1 MAASRRVGGRS
12 GRLGKAG
19 KSARAKARKA
29 ATRRAAALRTREAA
43 AKRKPA
49 ARRGGPGTKAAPASK
64 RGAAKT
70 QRVQLREIA
79 QARSGDKGDVANIA
93 LFAPTQEM
101 YEIFCR
107 EVTAER
113 VKAHFGDFVRGR
125 VDRYEAPNV
134 LALNFVAY
142 ASLGG
147 GGAASLRSDPLG
159 KSYGSNLL
167 RMTISVPT
175 AVLKRT
181 PRLRAPRTLPDV

>member
-1 MAASRRVGGRS
+1 MAASRRAGGRS

-29 ATRRAAALRTREAA
+29 GARRAAALRTRETA

-49 ARRGGPGTKAAPASK
+49 AGKGGPGKKAAPAAK
-64 RGAAKT
+64 RGGGKT

-79 QARSGDKGDVANIA
+79 QARSGDKGDIANIA

-101 YEIFCR
+101 YEVFCR

-113 VKAHFGDFVRGR
+113 VKAHFGDFVQGR
-125 VDRYEAPNV
+125 VERYEAPNV
-134 LALNFVAY
+134 RALNFVAH

-167 RMTISVPT
+167 RMHISVPS
-175 AVLKRT
+175 AVLERT
-181 PRLRAPRTLPDV
+181 PRLRAPKTLPDV

>member
-1 MAASRRVGGRS
+1 MPASRGTGGRS

-19 KSARAKARKA
+19 KSARGKARKA
-29 ATRRAAALRTREAA
+29 STRRAAALRTREAA
-43 AKRKPA
+43 GKRS
-49 ARRGGPGTKAAPASK
+49 RRGGPGKKAAPKAK
-64 RGAAKT
+64 RGGGKT

-79 QARSGDKGDVANIA
+79 QARSGDKGDIANIA
-93 LFAPTQEM
+93 LFAPTEEM
-101 YEIFCR
+101 YEVFCR

-134 LALNFVAY
+134 RALNFVAY

-147 GGAASLRSDPLG
+147 GAAASLRSDPLG

-167 RMTISVPT
+167 RMKIPVPST
-175 AVLKRT
+175 VLKRT
-181 PRLRAPRTLPDV
+181 PKLRAPKTLPDV